1 MREKSYNKYFD
12 LDKDIKIIRNLKKN
26 LTIIRGYKI
35 GFIFYS
41 IFTSIT
47 RKDGNRALCLEF
59 T

>member
-41 IFTSIT
+41 IFTSII
-47 RKDGNRALCLEF
+47 RKDGNRALCL
-59 T
+59 